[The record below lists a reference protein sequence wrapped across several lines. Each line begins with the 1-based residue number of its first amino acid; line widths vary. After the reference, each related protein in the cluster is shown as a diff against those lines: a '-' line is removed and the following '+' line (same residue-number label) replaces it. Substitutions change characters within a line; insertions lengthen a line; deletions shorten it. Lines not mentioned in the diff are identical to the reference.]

1 MRTGTTRTQRRM
13 ERKQAM
19 LLLLMVLAVALVSFA
34 LGVMVGRSGTAEVAK
49 NGSDSKEVV
58 KKLPAPDPVPADAET
73 AGENDANLT
82 FYEMLPKS
90 EKSPMGSGINLPPE
104 QKKRPPEV
112 ETAKKSSAEKK
123 TSQDTEETAA
133 TETVTPPSTAPVE
146 ADGTFSLQVA
156 SFKKIKGALALQE
169 KLHKKGYPAQVREV
183 DLGEK
188 GVWSRVIVGPFE
200 SRIKAQETLE
210 RLEDREGLSPMIRK
224 G

>member
-34 LGVMVGRSGTAEVAK
+34 LGVMVGRSGTDDVAK
-49 NGSDSKEVV
+49 SDSGSKEVV
-58 KKLPAPDPVPADAET
+58 KKLPAPDPVTADEET
-73 AGENDANLT
+73 SGGADSNLT

-104 QKKRPPEV
+104 QRKEPTEV
-112 ETAKKSSAEKK
+112 EAAQKTIAGKK
-123 TSQDTEETAA
+123 TSKDTEETTA
-133 TETVTPPSTAPVE
+133 TETVTPPSTASVE
-146 ADGTFSLQVA
+146 VGGTFSLQVA
-156 SFKKIKGALALQE
+156 SFKKIKSALALQE

-200 SRIKAQETLE
+200 ARSKAQETLE
-210 RLEDREGLSPMIRK
+210 RLEDREGLSPMIRE